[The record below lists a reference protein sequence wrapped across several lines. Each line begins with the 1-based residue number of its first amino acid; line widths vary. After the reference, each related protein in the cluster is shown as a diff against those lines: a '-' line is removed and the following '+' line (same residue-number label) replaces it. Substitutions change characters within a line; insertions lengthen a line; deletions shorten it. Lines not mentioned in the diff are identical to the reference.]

1 MNGKSYLLN
10 TNWIQ
15 DNTRL
20 SVINKKKGSEM
31 NDILT
36 QANKIIRKT
45 RPSDDISKRI
55 NVFQRRNFL
64 QLTFKTKGCRYSAA
78 GSCSMC
84 NYGQGVTPEHDVIM
98 QELEEI
104 CNSDAFC
111 ESSMILLGASGSFL
125 DNEEIPENLQYDI
138 MNRISKSHMQE
149 IYIETHYKS
158 ISDSKLQKIQKIFF
172 NKYVH
177 MEMGLE
183 TTVEEFQLNILNKVI
198 SLTELKNTIQQI
210 HAHHLYADL
219 NILFGM
225 PFLTARQQIEDTLNS
240 IHWALENEADS
251 IIVFPINIQPYT
263 VFEWWYV
270 NGYITV
276 PSLWGLFILL
286 QKLSDK
292 ELSCMGLAWY
302 GNRHIVY
309 SYQKKTVVPRVC
321 PICKQQLISFFN
333 DFAENYNLS
342 YRKKRM
348 DKFNAQIFSCEC
360 RQIFINE
367 LENATNTDI
376 TSKLASAHKAL
387 ERWVNVHAIE

>member
-1 MNGKSYLLN
+1 MS
-10 TNWIQ
+10 
-15 DNTRL
+15 
-20 SVINKKKGSEM
+20 
-31 NDILT
+31 DILT
-36 QANKIIRKT
+36 QANKIIRKS

-55 NVFQRRNFL
+55 TVFQRKNFL
-64 QLTFKTKGCRYSAA
+64 QLTFQTKGCRYSAA

-84 NYGQGVTPEHDVIM
+84 NYGQGVALEHDVIM

-104 CNSDAFC
+104 YNSDAFR
-111 ESSMILLGASGSFL
+111 ESGMILLGASGSFL
-125 DNEEIPENLQYDI
+125 DNEEIPEDLQYDI

-158 ISDSKLQKIQKIFF
+158 ISNSKLQKIHEIFF

-177 MEMGLE
+177 IEMGLE
-183 TTVEEFQLNILNKVI
+183 TTVQELQLNILNKVVP
-198 SLTELKNTIQQI
+198 LTELKNTIQQI
-210 HAHHLYADL
+210 HANHLYVDL

-240 IHWALENEADS
+240 IHWALENGVDN

-263 VFEWWYV
+263 VFEWWYI

-286 QKLSDK
+286 QKLTDK
-292 ELSCMGLAWY
+292 ELSRICLAWY

-309 SYQKKTVVPRVC
+309 SPKKTTIIPRAC
-321 PICKQQLISFFN
+321 PICQQQLISFFN

-342 YRKKRM
+342 YRKKHI
-348 DKFNAQIFSCEC
+348 DKFNAKIFSCKC
-360 RQIFINE
+360 RQTFINE
-367 LENATNTDI
+367 LEDKTNTDI
-376 TSKLASAHKAL
+376 TSKLTSAHKAL
-387 ERWVNVHAIE
+387 ERWVKEHATE